1 MTCNCPLAMKVR
13 NFFFFFLKGF
23 YGLFKTKLKKNPN
36 LIFVFNFFVFQA
48 PSSILESLETHM
60 NGLEDVKGGKK
71 G

>member
-1 MTCNCPLAMKVR
+1 MHEKLIDLLMIIFMI
-13 NFFFFFLKGF
+13 FFFFYALV
-23 YGLFKTKLKKNPN
+23 
-36 LIFVFNFFVFQA
+36 IAVIVCQA